1 MRRLSVLI
9 LISVIVTGFLS
20 AGDVVDQHTITGI
33 GQQLI
38 QKDDILE
45 GRFPEYTVNGE
56 WQFRKNPNWLSGF
69 IGGELWYLYEM
80 TGNAEFKNRAL
91 RHADQIAIYAG
102 IDYTHDMGFIF
113 LPTCVKSYQMT
124 GEIKYRD
131 AAIQAADMLMKRF
144 NAKGKFIRAWGKLGS
159 DDRTGLMI
167 IDTMMNLELLFWA
180 AGESGDYRYYDIAY
194 QHALTT
200 MKEHIRPDG
209 SSYHV
214 VEFDPSNGEIIK
226 KYTHQGYAD
235 ESTWARGQAWGIY
248 GFTTAFKYT
257 KDLRFLKTA
266 QRMADYFS
274 VHLPQDK
281 IPCWDL
287 TLAEKY
293 AERDASAG
301 AIAAAGLFQLGDL
314 SQTKCAGE
322 KYQKLALEITTSLI
336 TGYLFSQ
343 SERPKEEG
351 ILLHTVYHHHK
362 QWGVNESYPPGDYYL
377 IEAVKRQWEH
387 QHSQRIHPEKSGRQ
401 VINLNEDWYY
411 LEEAI
416 LYIPQLHLA
425 TKAWQR
431 IDLPHTWNNFDATDN
446 SPGYRRD
453 ISWYRKDLNIPELT
467 DNRRLILYFEGV
479 NILSE
484 VYVNGKYAG
493 GHTGGYL
500 GFEIDITPYVR
511 SGALNTILVRVDNS
525 YNPHII
531 PSQKSDFV
539 IYGGI
544 TRDVWLKVLPAEY
557 IDKIIVDTPVVT
569 GLVAETD
576 LVLRV
581 KNSGSKA
588 VRRRIIAELFDLNG
602 NRIKKSEE
610 KITLPPGESEH
621 KISFPKLTNP
631 LLWSPDS
638 PNLYSVTVRLLSGN
652 STLDSLAEKF
662 GYRWFEFKEHGPFY
676 LNGERLLLRGT
687 HRHEEW
693 AGYGNALPNELHRKD
708 IQMIKEMGANFVRLA
723 HYPQDPEI
731 YKACDELGLLVWDE
745 VPWCRGGMGGI
756 EWQKNTKRI
765 LKEMILQN
773 FNHPSIIIW
782 SLGNELYWLPDHD
795 NGGNVDS
802 LRAFLSEMND
812 LAHQLD
818 PSRVTAIRKFYEGA
832 DIVDVFSPS
841 IWAGWYSGVYKNFEK
856 AISKSR
862 NDYKRFFHAEYGGS
876 SHLGRHVENPITGDG
891 MINLEGWEEDI
902 NQVRVANIAREG
914 DWSENYIVDL
924 FDWHLHVSENLDWF
938 TGNAQWAFKDFATP
952 LRPENA
958 IPYMNQKGLVDRAGN
973 PKDGYYVFKSYWT
986 TSPEFCYIESHTWTE
1001 RQGLKGEAKEVCVYS
1016 NAAEV
1021 ELFVNSQSQ
1030 GRKKR
1035 NIEEFPACGLNW
1047 EVSFKN
1053 GQNEVIAVG
1062 MNAGEETCRD
1072 TVLFNYSFEKSG
1084 KPDRIELSS
1093 KRLSNGNYLVEAL
1106 VVDKNGRRCLDYNQR
1121 VYFSSAGS
1129 GHLLVNYGTYTR
1141 CDVIEAANG
1150 RAAIEFVPVPGEA
1163 AVIECRNQDFKGSYL
1178 RIEE

>member
-38 QKDDILE
+38 LKDDILE

-131 AAIQAADMLMKRF
+131 AAIRAADMLMKRF
-144 NAKGKFIRAWGKLGS
+144 NAKGQFIRAWGKLGS

-180 AGESGDYRYYDIAY
+180 AEESGDYRYYDIAY

-214 VEFDPSNGEIIK
+214 VEFDPSNGEILK
-226 KYTHQGYAD
+226 KFTHQGYAD

-274 VHLPQDK
+274 VHLSEDQ

-322 KYQKLALEITTSLI
+322 KYQKLAFEITTGLI
-336 TGYLFSQ
+336 SGYLFSQ

-377 IEAVKRQWEH
+377 IEAVKRQWER
-387 QHSQRIHPEKSGRQ
+387 QHSQRIHPEISGRQ

-416 LYIPQLHLA
+416 PDVPQLHLA
-425 TKAWQR
+425 TKTWHK
-431 IDLPHTWNNFDATDN
+431 IDLPHTWNAFDATDN
-446 SPGYRRD
+446 IPGYRRNAG
-453 ISWYRKDLNIPELT
+453 WYQKELSIPVLSKD
-467 DNRRLILYFEGV
+467 RRLLLYFEGV
-479 NILSE
+479 NISCD
-484 VYVNGKYAG
+484 VYVNTKKAG
-493 GHTGGYL
+493 GHVGGYL
-500 GFEIDITPYVR
+500 GFEVDITPFVKFDQI
-511 SGALNTILVRVDNS
+511 NEILVRVDNV
-525 YNPHII
+525 YDPDII
-531 PSQKSDFV
+531 PSQKSDFF
-539 IYGGI
+539 IFGGI

-557 IDKIIVDTPVVT
+557 IDKVIIKTPNVSET
-569 GLVAETD
+569 SAETK
-576 LVLRV
+576 LMVCIVHTGNKR
-581 KNSGSKA
+581 K
-588 VRRRIIAELFDLNG
+588 RRSIIAQLINPQG
-602 NRIKKSEE
+602 VIVSRIEE
-610 KITLPPGESEH
+610 KIKLETGMNNFRV
-621 KISFPKLTNP
+621 SFPELSNP
-631 LLWSPDS
+631 QLWSPDS
-638 PNLYSVTVRLLSGN
+638 PNLYTVGISLTDEDDLIDSVTER
-652 STLDSLAEKF
+652 F

-676 LNGERLLLRGT
+676 LNGKRLLLRGT

-693 AGYGNALPNELHRKD
+693 AGLGNAMPNELHRRD
-708 IQMIKEMGANFVRLA
+708 MQMIKEMGANFVRLA
-723 HYPQDPEI
+723 HYPQDPEV
-731 YKACDELGLLVWDE
+731 YKACDELGLLIWDE
-745 VPWCRGGMGGI
+745 VPWCRGGMGG
-756 EWQKNTKRI
+756 ESWKQNTKRQ
-765 LKEMILQN
+765 LTEMIDQN

-782 SLGNELYWLPDHD
+782 SLGNELYWLPDQD

-818 PSRVTAIRKFYEGA
+818 PSRVTATRKFYEGA

-862 NDYKRFFHAEYGGS
+862 NDYMRFFHAEYGGS

-891 MINLEGWEEDI
+891 MINPEGWEEDV
-902 NQVRVANIAREG
+902 NQVRVKNIAREG

-924 FDWHLHVSENLDWF
+924 FDWHLHISEKLDWF
-938 TGNAQWAFKDFATP
+938 TGNAQWAFKDFGTP

-958 IPYMNQKGLVDRAGN
+958 IPYLNQKGLVDRAGN
-973 PKDGYYVFKSYWT
+973 PKDAYYVFKSYWT

-1001 RQGLKGEAKEVCVYS
+1001 RQGLEGEAKEICVYS
-1016 NAAEV
+1016 NASIV
-1021 ELFVNSQSQ
+1021 ELFVNAQSQ
-1030 GRKKR
+1030 GRKQR
-1035 NIEEFPACGLNW
+1035 NNQQFPACGLCWN
-1047 EVSFKN
+1047 VVFKN

-1062 MNAGEETCRD
+1062 MNTKGENCRD
-1072 TVLFNYSFEKSG
+1072 TLIINYSVEKSG

-1093 KRLSNGNYLVEAL
+1093 ERLSNGNYLIEAL
-1106 VVDKNGRRCLDYNQR
+1106 VVDKNGQRCLDYNQR
-1121 VYFSSAGS
+1121 VYFSSDGS

-1141 CDVIEAANG
+1141 SDVIEAASG

-1178 RIEE
+1178 RIE